1 MSSLKQHVGTNAY
14 LQNFVQKLSYM
25 IVMPCI
31 KTAGINKMSGNTFTT
46 DNYYLPWVWHC
57 VRQYLHNWHL
67 LSPLSMALCQTIFS
81 QQTIIL
87 SPLSMA
93 LCQTIPSQLTFII
106 SLEHGTVS
114 DNTFTTDN
122 YYLPWVWHCVR
133 QYLHNRQL
141 YYLPWVWH
149 CIRQYLHNR

>member
-67 LSPLSMALCQTIFS
+67 LSPLSMALY
-81 QQTIIL
+81 
-87 SPLSMA
+87 
-93 LCQTIPSQLTFII
+93 QTIPLQQIIII
-106 SLEHGTVS
+106 SLEYGTVSDNTFTTDNYIISLEYGTVS

-122 YYLPWVWHCVR
+122 YYLPWVWH
-133 QYLHNRQL
+133 YIFW
-141 YYLPWVWH
+141 YVWLIGSF
-149 CIRQYLHNR
+149 IRY